1 LAPDDYLKIK
11 STAMK
16 KPYIIDRPLADMH
29 GDGVRF
35 NEQLKKRAAKHVQ
48 SKLKAKS
55 QKTK

>member
-1 LAPDDYLKIK
+1 
-11 STAMK
+11 MK

-48 SKLKAKS
+48 STLKVMS